1 MSAPARR
8 GGVRFLMSR
17 GLSER
22 RSCALVGMSRS
33 SFRYR
38 ARPRE
43 ADEALVWRLRA
54 LARTPRKERYGYR
67 RMWVEL
73 GRSGLMVNPKRVRR
87 LWRLAGLSLS
97 RRASKKRSKPTGGVP
112 RQATRPNE
120 VWTYDFIHDAC
131 FGGRKLK
138 MLTVVDEFTRE
149 SVGIEVSTRL
159 PSSRVIEVLDRLFAE
174 RGSPEHLRS
183 DNGPEF
189 IARKVRRW
197 LMEHGSDT
205 IYITPGHPWENAYE
219 ESFHGRFRDECLNME
234 VFTSVAEARVVIEGW
249 RRHYNE
255 ERPHSRLGYRTPAE
269 FRAAWTT
276 AGASPQAEALSRVG
290 LSHGG
295 PPDEGGSDG
304 QSEAPCPRPY
314 GHPAR
319 RSGRTPA
326 EPYPPTGQAQRYDRP
341 EHDSNIERE
350 PALANSRT

>member
-1 MSAPARR
+1 
-8 GGVRFLMSR
+8 MSR

-33 SFRYR
+33 SFRYG
-38 ARPRE
+38 ARSRE
-43 ADEALVWRLRA
+43 ADEALVRRLRE

-73 GRSGLMVNPKRVRR
+73 RRSGLVVNPKRVRR

-97 RRASKKRSKPTGGVP
+97 RRAGKKRSKPTGSMP
-112 RQATRPNE
+112 RHATRPNE

-149 SVGIEVSTRL
+149 SLWIEVSTRL
-159 PSSRVIEVLDRLFAE
+159 PSSRVIEVLDRLFEE
-174 RGSPEHLRS
+174 RGQPEHLRS

-189 IARKVRRW
+189 IAKKVRGW
-197 LMEHGSDT
+197 LTEHGSET
-205 IYITPGHPWENAYE
+205 LYITPGHPWENAYE

-234 VFTSVAEARVVIEGW
+234 VFMSVAEARVVIEGW

-269 FRAAWTT
+269 FRAAWSPVDGNPQTE
-276 AGASPQAEALSRVG
+276 ASLPMG

-295 PPDEGGSDG
+295 PPDEGRSDG
-304 QSEAPCPRPY
+304 QSETPCPCPY

-341 EHDSNIERE
+341 EHDSNIERQL
-350 PALANSRT
+350 ALVNPRT

>member
-1 MSAPARR
+1 
-8 GGVRFLMSR
+8 MSR

-33 SFRYR
+33 SFRYQ

-43 ADEALVWRLRA
+43 ADEALVRRLRR
-54 LARTPRKERYGYR
+54 LSRTPRKERYGYR

-73 GRSGLMVNPKRVRR
+73 RRSGLMVNPKRVRR

-97 RRASKKRSKPTGGVP
+97 RRASRKRSKPTGSVP
-112 RQATRPNE
+112 REATRPNE
-120 VWTYDFIHDAC
+120 VFTYDFIHDTC

-149 SVGIEVSTRL
+149 CLWIEVSTSL
-159 PSSRVIEVLDRLFAE
+159 PSSRVVEVLERVLAE
-174 RGSPEHLRS
+174 RGSPEYLRS

-189 IARKVRRW
+189 IAKQVRTW
-197 LMEHGSDT
+197 LTEHGSAT

-269 FRAAWTT
+269 FRAAWAP
-276 AGASPQAEALSRVG
+276 AGASPEAEAPSRVG
-290 LSHGG
+290 LSHSG
-295 PPDEGGSDG
+295 PPDEGGGDG

-326 EPYPPTGQAQRYDRP
+326 EPYLPTGQAQRYDTP

-350 PALANSRT
+350 LALANPRT

>member
-1 MSAPARR
+1 
-8 GGVRFLMSR
+8 MSR

-33 SFRYR
+33 SFRYG
-38 ARPRE
+38 ARSRE
-43 ADEALVWRLRA
+43 ADEVLVRRLRE

-67 RMWVEL
+67 RVWVEL
-73 GRSGLMVNPKRVRR
+73 RRAGLVVNHKRVRR
-87 LWRLAGLSLS
+87 LWRLAGLSLP
-97 RRASKKRSKPTGGVP
+97 RKVGKKRSKPTGSMP
-112 RQATRPNE
+112 RHATRPNE

-149 SVGIEVSTRL
+149 SLWIEVSTRL
-159 PSSRVIEVLDRLFAE
+159 PSSRVIEVLDRLFEE
-174 RGSPEHLRS
+174 RGQPEHLRS

-189 IARKVRRW
+189 IAKKVRGW
-197 LMEHGSDT
+197 LMEHGSET

-276 AGASPQAEALSRVG
+276 AGASPQAEACSRMG
-290 LSHGG
+290 LSHGR

-304 QSEAPCPRPY
+304 QSEVPCPRPY

-326 EPYPPTGQAQRYDRP
+326 EPYPPTGQAQRCDRP

-350 PALANSRT
+350 LALVNPRT